1 MNAKETKDGTVIEV
15 FVKPKSAK
23 FEVLLEGDEVVVR
36 CTEEP
41 VKGKVNKELLK
52 ALSKFFHTNVELVS
66 GATSRQKSL
75 LLKGIEKSEV
85 ERLLRKEGKEPK
97 DLFREIDEQNKGKK
111 KHSEK
116 EILEEIQAYR
126 REKRAEQGA

>member
-1 MNAKETKDGTVIEV
+1 MKISETENGVVIEV
-15 FVKPKSAK
+15 FVKPKSER

-66 GATSRQKSL
+66 GATSRQK
-75 LLKGIEKSEV
+75 
-85 ERLLRKEGKEPK
+85 RLLIKNVSKNQVET
-97 DLFREIDEQNKGKK
+97 L
-111 KHSEK
+111 
-116 EILEEIQAYR
+116 LQACCQR
-126 REKRAEQGA
+126 D

>member
-1 MNAKETKDGTVIEV
+1 MKLVETKEGTVVEI

-23 FEVLLEGDEVVVR
+23 FEVLLEGDEVIVR

-66 GATSRQKSL
+66 GATSRQK
-75 LLKGIEKSEV
+75 
-85 ERLLRKEGKEPK
+85 RLLIKNVSKNQVETLLHTCCQR
-97 DLFREIDEQNKGKK
+97 N
-111 KHSEK
+111 
-116 EILEEIQAYR
+116 
-126 REKRAEQGA
+126 